1 MTIGGDY
8 MADKTYLNDV
18 LSTHFKM
25 ELISRMK
32 CLIRNSNDRPFLYR
46 FRELKQRNK
55 YYMYLNNPV
64 VLLILVDWTTGNFS
78 DKLLLNLHLN
88 LDVNIIRFKT

>member
-1 MTIGGDY
+1 MTIGGD
-8 MADKTYLNDV
+8 MAEKTYLNNL

-32 CLIRNSNDRPFLYR
+32 CLIINSNNRPFLLR

-55 YYMYLNNPV
+55 YAMYLKNPA
-64 VLLILVDWTTGNFS
+64 VLLILVNWIAGNLS
-78 DKLLLNLHLN
+78 EKLLLNLHLN